1 MVYGGISSLSLRA
14 WRVIIGSIRP
24 ELTTSVRG
32 GAGMSTPCGASL
44 PKAKV
49 STGNAQAD
57 AILEQVRNLP
67 TAGDLAAHFY
77 RMHRAFEAKHKAE
90 LMMSDN
96 GMVNQKNVDSAPT
109 TLAPAESSAKDTDG
123 GSDEA
128 HDGSIQP
135 I

>member
-1 MVYGGISSLSLRA
+1 MAPSLDSNLSK
-14 WRVIIGSIRP
+14 V
-24 ELTTSVRG
+24 
-32 GAGMSTPCGASL
+32 
-44 PKAKV
+44 KV
-49 STGNAQAD
+49 STGNTQAD
-57 AILEQVRNLP
+57 AILEQVRSLP

-109 TLAPAESSAKDTDG
+109 TLAPAESSAKDIDG

-128 HDGSIQP
+128 YDGSSAGVETAKNERP
-135 I
+135 GM